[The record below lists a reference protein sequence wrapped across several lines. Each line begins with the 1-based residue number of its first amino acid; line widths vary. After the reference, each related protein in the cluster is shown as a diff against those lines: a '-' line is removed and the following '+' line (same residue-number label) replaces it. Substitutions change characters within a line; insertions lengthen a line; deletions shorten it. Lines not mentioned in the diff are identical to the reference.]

1 VDHFL
6 ARPLKALSHD
16 VKRFSRRR
24 HYSSRTEG
32 PSKSQQREEIVATP
46 GQELASLDFHNLIG
60 GPLVAVVNAQSQA
73 AIATVNFVKSVGF
86 NKLPIKK
93 KFKQQETLDPIY
105 VTFKYPKEVVP
116 FQPATKKVG
125 TITVTAG
132 GSGYT
137 TPPNV
142 TFTGGGGTGAA
153 ATATVSNGAVTAI
166 TVNSQGS
173 GYTSTPTVVI
183 DPPPTGANTAPAS
196 ASATMVQDQAAQPAQ
211 FQMMAL
217 QTPILTMLPIPYLR
231 IEDVKLDFNAKIES
245 TETFSLDESLDIE
258 QSNDTTI
265 GVNAFDIFSFSTNMK
280 SSFSLQQSL
289 STGSEVN
296 RTFTMNIQVHA
307 VQAEMPGGMEKL
319 LGILQTAMVSY
330 PDGKA
335 PQKIAA

>member
-1 VDHFL
+1 M
-6 ARPLKALSHD
+6 
-16 VKRFSRRR
+16 
-24 HYSSRTEG
+24 
-32 PSKSQQREEIVATP
+32 
-46 GQELASLDFHNLIG
+46 
-60 GPLVAVVNAQSQA
+60 AVVNAQSQA
-73 AIATVNFVKSVGF
+73 AMATVNFVKAVGF
-86 NKLPIKK
+86 NKLPVKK

-116 FQPATKKVG
+116 FQPATKKISS
-125 TITVTAG
+125 ITVTAG

-137 TPPNV
+137 TAPNV
-142 TFTGGGGTGAA
+142 TFSGGGGTGAVL
-153 ATATVSNGAVTAI
+153 TATVSNGAVTAI
-166 TVNSQGS
+166 AVNSGGS
-173 GYTSTPTVVI
+173 GFTSTPTVVI
-183 DPPPTGANTAPAS
+183 DPPPTGTNTAPA
-196 ASATMVQDQAAQPAQ
+196 AATAVMIQDQAAQPAQ

-245 TETFSLDESLDIE
+245 TETFDLDETIE
-258 QSNDTTI
+258 IDQSNETN
-265 GVNAFDIFSFSTNMK
+265 VSLNAFDVFKFSTNMK

-330 PDGKA
+330 PDGKT